1 MKQKIIIISAIILLL
16 ALVAFMV
23 KDFFF
28 SKPES
33 RNPYEFE
40 LDNVR
45 TGDTSMAAYAETS
58 QIKTTLEEIHGL
70 ATDASGKIYVSGK
83 DGVEIF
89 DASGNAESKF
99 KIDGIAQSITVNEK
113 GDILLGMLEHI
124 EIWSTTGKQL
134 SKWPSFGPDAVIT
147 SIAVKGNDVFVA
159 DAGQKV
165 VYHCDLKGNLIN
177 KIGLKDPATGVPGFI
192 IPSPY
197 FDLGISKD
205 GNLWVVNP
213 GRHSFEKYAFDGT
226 LLTSWNKASMAM
238 EGFCGCCNPSN
249 FAYLNDSLFVTS
261 EKGIERVKIYNTNG
275 TFLAVVATPDQFE
288 EGTTGLDLAVDTQN
302 RILVLDPVKK
312 LIRIFSVCT
321 PAGYLHTENG

>member
-16 ALVAFMV
+16 TLVAFMV

-40 LDNVR
+40 LNNVR
-45 TGDTSMAAYAETS
+45 TGDTSMAGYSETS

-70 ATDASGKIYVSGK
+70 ETDASGQIYISGK

-89 DASGNAESKF
+89 DTSGKAVNKF
-99 KIDGIAQSITVNEK
+99 KIDGIAQSIAISEN
-113 GDILLGMLEHI
+113 GNILLGIRDHI
-124 EIWSTTGKQL
+124 EIWNNRGKQL
-134 SKWPSFGPDAVIT
+134 SKWPSFGSDAVIT
-147 SIAVKGNDVFVA
+147 SIAVEGNDVFVA

-213 GRHSFEKYAFDGT
+213 GRHSFEKYSFDGT
-226 LLTSWNKASMAM
+226 LLTSWAKASMSM

-249 FAYLNDSLFVTS
+249 FAFLNDSMFVTS
-261 EKGIERVKIYNTNG
+261 EKGIERVKVYKTDG
-275 TFLAVVATPDQFE
+275 TFMAIVATPDQFE
-288 EGTTGLDLAVDTQN
+288 AGTKGLDLAVDKQN
-302 RILVLDPVKK
+302 RILVLDPVKMM
-312 LIRIFSVCT
+312 IRIFE
-321 PAGYLHTENG
+321 PK

>member
-1 MKQKIIIISAIILLL
+1 MKQKIIILSAIILLL
-16 ALVAFMV
+16 ALLAFMV

-33 RNPYEFE
+33 GNPYEFE
-40 LDNVR
+40 LNAVR
-45 TGDTSMAAYAETS
+45 TGDTSMAAYTETG
-58 QIKTTLEEIHGL
+58 QINTSIEEIHGL

-89 DASGNAESKF
+89 DASGKTENKF
-99 KIDGIAQSITVNEK
+99 KMNGIAQSITVLEN
-113 GDILLGMLEHI
+113 GDILLGMLDHI
-124 EIWSTTGKQL
+124 EIWNKNGKQV
-134 SKWPSFGPDAVIT
+134 SKWTSFGSEAVIT
-147 SIAVKGNDVFVA
+147 SIAAKGNDVFVA

-165 VYHCDLKGNLIN
+165 VYRCDLKGNLIN
-177 KIGLKDPATGVPGFI
+177 KIGLKDPATGVPGFV

-226 LLTSWNKASMAM
+226 MLTSWAKASMAM
-238 EGFCGCCNPSN
+238 DGFCGCCNPSN

-261 EKGIERVKIYNTNG
+261 EKGIERVKIYNTDG

-288 EGTTGLDLAVDTQN
+288 AGTKGLDLAVDNQN
-302 RILVLDPVKK
+302 RILVLDPVKQQV
-312 LIRIFSVCT
+312 RIFE
-321 PAGYLHTENG
+321 PK

>member
-16 ALVAFMV
+16 TLVAFMV

-28 SKPES
+28 SKQEN

-40 LDNVR
+40 LNNVR
-45 TGDTSMAAYAETS
+45 TGDTSMATYAETS

-89 DASGNAESKF
+89 DASGKSVSKF
-99 KIDGIAQSITVNEK
+99 EIKGISQSITVNET
-113 GDILLGMLEHI
+113 GDILLGMKDHL
-124 EIWSTTGKQL
+124 EIWSKAGNQL
-134 SKWPSFGPDAVIT
+134 STWVSFGPDAFIT
-147 SIAVKGNDVFVA
+147 SIANKGNDVFVA

-165 VYHCDLKGNLIN
+165 VYHCDLTGNLIN

-197 FDLGISKD
+197 FDLGISND

-213 GRHSFEKYAFDGT
+213 GRHSFEKYSFDGT
-226 LLTSWNKASMAM
+226 LLTSWAKASMAM

-249 FAYLNDSLFVTS
+249 FAFLNDSLFITS
-261 EKGIERVKIYNTNG
+261 EKGIERVKVYNTDG

-288 EGTTGLDLAVDTQN
+288 EGTNGLDLAVDKKN
-302 RILVLDPVKK
+302 RILVLDPAKK
-312 LIRIFSVCT
+312 LVRIFE
-321 PAGYLHTENG
+321 PK

>member
-16 ALVAFMV
+16 TLVAFMV

-40 LDNVR
+40 LNTVR
-45 TGDTSMAAYAETS
+45 TGDTSMALYSETN
-58 QIKTTLEEIHGL
+58 QFKTTLEEIHGL
-70 ATDASGKIYVSGK
+70 TTDTSGKIYISGK

-89 DASGNAESKF
+89 DAFGKAENKF
-99 KIDGIAQSITVNEK
+99 SIDGIAQSITVSEK
-113 GDILLGMLEHI
+113 GDILLGMKDHI
-124 EIWSTTGKQL
+124 KIWNNVGKKLST
-134 SKWPSFGPDAVIT
+134 WASFGPEAFIT
-147 SIAVKGNDVFVA
+147 SIAAKGNDVFIA

-165 VYHCDLKGNLIN
+165 VYRCDLKGNLIN

-197 FDLGISKD
+197 FDLGISTD

-213 GRHSFEKYAFDGT
+213 GRHSFEKYSFDGT
-226 LLTSWNKASMAM
+226 LLTSWAKASMAM

-249 FAYLNDSLFVTS
+249 FAFLNDSMFVTS
-261 EKGIERVKIYNTNG
+261 EKGIERVKIYNTDG
-275 TFLAVVATPDQFE
+275 TFLAIVATPDQFE
-288 EGTTGLDLAVDTQN
+288 EGTTGLDLAVDNQN
-302 RILVLDPVKK
+302 RILVLDPAKK
-312 LIRIFSVCT
+312 LVRIFE
-321 PAGYLHTENG
+321 PK

>member
-16 ALVAFMV
+16 TLVAFMV

-28 SKPES
+28 SKPEN

-40 LDNVR
+40 LNKVR
-45 TGDTSMAAYAETS
+45 TGDTSMAAYSETG
-58 QIKTTLEEIHGL
+58 QFKTTLEEIHGL

-83 DGVEIF
+83 DGVEIY
-89 DASGNAESKF
+89 DPSGKVETKF
-99 KIDGIAQSITVNEK
+99 KINDTAQSIAISEN
-113 GDILLGMLEHI
+113 GNIFLGVRNHI
-124 EIWSTTGKQL
+124 EIWTNAGKLL

-165 VYHCDLKGNLIN
+165 VYRCDIKGNLVN
-177 KIGLKDPATGVPGFI
+177 KIGLKDPATGVTGFI

-205 GNLWVVNP
+205 GDLWVVNP
-213 GRHSFEKYAFDGT
+213 GRHSFEKYTFDGA
-226 LLTSWNKASMAM
+226 LLTSWSKASMAM

-249 FAYLNDSLFVTS
+249 FAFLNDSLFVTS
-261 EKGIERVKIYNTNG
+261 EKGIERVKVYNMDG
-275 TFLAVVATPDQFE
+275 TFLAIVATPDQFE
-288 EGTTGLDLAVDTQN
+288 AGTKGLDLAVDKQN
-302 RILVLDPVKK
+302 RILVLDPVKM
-312 LIRIFSVCT
+312 LIRIF
-321 PAGYLHTENG
+321 EQK

>member
-1 MKQKIIIISAIILLL
+1 MKQKLIIISAIILLL
-16 ALVAFMV
+16 TLVAFMV

-28 SKPES
+28 SNSES

-40 LDNVR
+40 LNSVR
-45 TGDTSMAAYAETS
+45 TGDTSMAGYTETG
-58 QIKTTLEEIHGL
+58 QINTSLEEIHGR
-70 ATDASGKIYVSGK
+70 ATDASGTIYVSGK

-89 DASGNAESKF
+89 DASGKSVSNF
-99 KIDGIAQSITVNEK
+99 KIEGIAQSITVIEN
-113 GDILLGMLEHI
+113 GGLLLGMKDYI
-124 EIWSTTGKQL
+124 EIWNSNGKL
-134 SKWPSFGPDAVIT
+134 FSKWNSFGSDAVIT
-147 SIAVKGNDVFVA
+147 SIDVKGNDVFVA

-213 GRHSFEKYAFDGT
+213 GRHSFEKYSFDGT
-226 LLTSWNKASMAM
+226 LLTSWSKASMSM

-249 FAYLNDSLFVTS
+249 FAFLNDSLFVTS
-261 EKGIERVKIYNTNG
+261 EKGIERVKLYKNDG

-288 EGTTGLDLAVDTQN
+288 AGTTGLDLAVDNQN
-302 RILVLDPVKK
+302 RILVLDPSKNLV
-312 LIRIFSVCT
+312 RIFE
-321 PAGYLHTENG
+321 PK

>member
-16 ALVAFMV
+16 TLVAFMV

-28 SKPES
+28 SKPEN

-40 LDNVR
+40 LNAVR
-45 TGDTSMAAYAETS
+45 TGDTSMAAYSETG
-58 QIKTTLEEIHGL
+58 QIKVSLDEIHGL
-70 ATDASGKIYVSGK
+70 ATDASGRIYVSGK

-89 DASGNAESKF
+89 DASGKAENKF
-99 KIDGIAQSITVNEK
+99 KIDGIAKSITVNEY
-113 GDILLGMLEHI
+113 GDIFLGIKDHI
-124 EIWSTTGKQL
+124 EIWASTGKQL
-134 SKWPSFGPDAVIT
+134 SKWASFGPDAVIT
-147 SIAVKGNDVFVA
+147 SIAVKENDVFIA

-165 VYHCDLKGNLIN
+165 VYHCDLKGNIIN
-177 KIGLKDPATGVPGFI
+177 KIGLKDPSTGVPGFI

-197 FDLGISKD
+197 FDLGISKE

-213 GRHSFEKYAFDGT
+213 GRHSFEKYSFDGT
-226 LLTSWNKASMAM
+226 LLTSWSKASMAM

-261 EKGIERVKIYNTNG
+261 EKGIERVKIYKTDG
-275 TFLAVVATPDQFE
+275 TFLAIVATPDQFE
-288 EGTTGLDLAVDTQN
+288 EGTTGLDLAVDAQN

-312 LIRIFSVCT
+312 IVRIFE
-321 PAGYLHTENG
+321 PK

>member
-16 ALVAFMV
+16 ALIAFMV

-33 RNPYEFE
+33 RNPYDFE
-40 LDNVR
+40 LNNVR
-45 TGDTSMAAYAETS
+45 TGDTSMASYTETG
-58 QIKTTLEEIHGL
+58 QINTTLEEIHGL
-70 ATDASGKIYVSGK
+70 ATDASGKMYVSGK

-89 DASGNAESKF
+89 NASGKAENKF
-99 KIDGIAQSITVNEK
+99 KIDGTAQSITLNEK

-124 EIWSTTGKQL
+124 EIWDKSGKQV
-134 SKWPSFGPDAVIT
+134 SKWTSFGPEAVIT
-147 SIAVKGNDVFVA
+147 SIAAKGNDVFVA

-165 VYHCDLKGNLIN
+165 VYHCNLKGNLIN

-192 IPSPY
+192 VPSPY
-197 FDLGISKD
+197 FDLGISTD

-226 LLTSWNKASMAM
+226 LLTSWSKASMAM

-249 FAYLNDSLFVTS
+249 FAFLNDSLFVTS
-261 EKGIERVKIYNTNG
+261 EKAIERVKIYTTDG
-275 TFLAVVATPDQFE
+275 TFLAIVATPDQFE
-288 EGTTGLDLAVDTQN
+288 AGTKGLDLAVDNQN
-302 RILVLDPVKK
+302 RILVLDPVKMM
-312 LIRIFSVCT
+312 IRIFE
-321 PAGYLHTENG
+321 PK